1 MIHLDTSFLIPAL
14 RPNIPEAHRLD
25 VWVSE
30 GQTIV
35 VSAVAWAEFLCG
47 PLSQSDLNAALQI
60 VDRYVEFTTEHA
72 AISARLFNA
81 VGRRRRMM
89 VDCMI
94 AAVAIAE
101 GAPLATVNTGDFGRF
116 TEHGLLLA

>member
-1 MIHLDTSFLIPAL
+1 MIHLDTSFLIPAVRL
-14 RPNIPEAHRLD
+14 NTPESRRLD
-25 VWVSE
+25 VWVGDGE
-30 GQTIV
+30 TIV
-35 VSAVAWAEFLCG
+35 ISVVAWTEFLCG
-47 PLSQSDLNAALQI
+47 PLSRSDLNSAFQI
-60 VDRYVEFTTEHA
+60 VERYVEFTAEHA
-72 AISARLFNA
+72 VIAARLFNA
-81 VGRRRRMM
+81 TGRRRRMM

>member
-1 MIHLDTSFLIPAL
+1 MIHLDTSFLIPAVRL
-14 RPNIPEAHRLD
+14 NTPEGRRLD

-30 GQTIV
+30 GEAIV
-35 VSAVAWAEFLCG
+35 ISSVAWAEFLCG
-47 PLSQSDLNAALQI
+47 PLSQSDLNAALQT
-60 VDRYVEFTTEHA
+60 VDRYLEFTTEHA
-72 AISARLFNA
+72 AIAARLFNA
-81 VGRRRRMM
+81 TGRRRRMM

-101 GAPLATVNTGDFGRF
+101 NAPLATVNTGDFGRF

>member
-14 RPNIPEAHRLD
+14 IPDTQQDQQVRN
-25 VWVSE
+25 WVSE
-30 GQTIV
+30 GEVIV
-35 VSAVAWAEFLCG
+35 ISAVVWAEFLCG

-60 VDRYVEFTTEHA
+60 VEGYLDFTTEHA
-72 AISARLFNA
+72 AIAARLFNA
-81 VGRRRRMM
+81 TGRRRRMM

>member
-14 RPNIPEAHRLD
+14 IPDTQQDWQVRN
-25 VWVSE
+25 WVSE
-30 GQTIV
+30 GEAIV
-35 VSAVAWAEFLCG
+35 ISSVAWAEFLCG

-60 VDRYVEFTTEHA
+60 VERYLEFTAEHA
-72 AISARLFNA
+72 AIAARLFNA
-81 VGRRRRMM
+81 VARRRRMM